1 MDLEAEISVLRQNA
15 GSPIEIDSLKT
26 QIANARRDLNKAINE
41 KITVESKARK
51 DVDAVKSLLEDANY
65 ELEGLRRELEDGGD
79 GTKKELEK
87 KQKLWESERSELAG
101 KVKELEALV
110 ATGKAELGDLRSRA
124 SEAERLRGELD
135 QARSLQAATP
145 TPDHSGEII
154 RLTEEVASL
163 QAELIRAQSQTPTST
178 ISSTDLTIRRLERKL
193 EKAQRDTEALEESL
207 DKAEEE
213 NQALR
218 SHIPLPGS
226 PGVKPEDG
234 RIVELET
241 DNERLQGE
249 VAQLQAQIRSVRE
262 ELDHLQAAGAKAEQA
277 EKDLQEVQDSLQS
290 KEAEWNVER
299 KVSWS

>member
-87 KQKLWESERSELAG
+87 KQKMWESERSELVG

-110 ATGKAELGDLRSRA
+110 ATGKAELVELRSA
-124 SEAERLRGELD
+124 ANEAERLKEELD
-135 QARSLQAATP
+135 QARSLQAAAP
-145 TPDHSGEII
+145 TPDHSGEIN

-163 QAELIRAQSQTPTST
+163 QAELTRAQSQTPTLT
-178 ISSTDLTIRRLERKL
+178 TSSTDLTIRRLERKL

-226 PGVKPEDG
+226 PGMKPGDG
-234 RIVELET
+234 RMVELEA
-241 DNERLQGE
+241 DNERLQDE
-249 VAQLQAQIRSVRE
+249 VTHLQAQIRGLRG
-262 ELDHLQAAGAKAEQA
+262 ELDQLQATAAKAEQA
-277 EKDLQEVQDSLQS
+277 EKDLRELQDGLQS
-290 KEAEWNVER
+290 KEADWDVER
-299 KVSWS
+299 KVS

>member
-87 KQKLWESERSELAG
+87 KQKMWESERSELVG

-110 ATGKAELGDLRSRA
+110 ATGKAELVELRSA
-124 SEAERLRGELD
+124 ANEAERLKEELD
-135 QARSLQAATP
+135 QARSLQAAAP
-145 TPDHSGEII
+145 TPDHSGEIN

-163 QAELIRAQSQTPTST
+163 QAELTRAQSQTPTLT
-178 ISSTDLTIRRLERKL
+178 TSSTDLTIRRLERKL

-226 PGVKPEDG
+226 PGMKPGDG
-234 RIVELET
+234 RMVELEA
-241 DNERLQGE
+241 DNERLQDE
-249 VAQLQAQIRSVRE
+249 VTHLQAQIRGLRG
-262 ELDHLQAAGAKAEQA
+262 ELDQLQATAAKAEQA
-277 EKDLQEVQDSLQS
+277 EIDLRELQDGLQS
-290 KEAEWNVER
+290 KEADWDVER
-299 KVSWS
+299 KVS

>member
-87 KQKLWESERSELAG
+87 KQKMWESERSELVG

-135 QARSLQAATP
+135 QARSLQAAAP
-145 TPDHSGEII
+145 TPDHSGEIN

-163 QAELIRAQSQTPTST
+163 QAELTRAQSQTPTLT
-178 ISSTDLTIRRLERKL
+178 TSSTDLTIRRLERKL

-226 PGVKPEDG
+226 PGMKPGDG
-234 RIVELET
+234 RMVELEA
-241 DNERLQGE
+241 DNERLQDE
-249 VAQLQAQIRSVRE
+249 VTHLQAQIRGLRG
-262 ELDHLQAAGAKAEQA
+262 ELDQLQATAAKAEQA
-277 EKDLQEVQDSLQS
+277 EKDLREFQDGLQS
-290 KEAEWNVER
+290 KEADWDVER
-299 KVSWS
+299 KVS